1 MNQRSIIFEETVK
14 IQHRIVVNYEDE
26 EELNKAVFNTEIC
39 ENLDDCVEA
48 IGEILEI
55 CQVDE
60 NWAED
65 VGGFEYYD
73 DYPTELDN

>member
-14 IQHRIVVNYEDE
+14 IQH
-26 EELNKAVFNTEIC
+26 TENC
-39 ENLDDCVEA
+39 KNLDDCIEA
-48 IGEILEI
+48 INEVVEV

-65 VGGFEYYD
+65 SDDFEYYD

>member
-26 EELNKAVFNTEIC
+26 EELNKAVFSTDDC
-39 ENLDDCVEA
+39 KNLDDCIEA

-60 NWAED
+60 NWTED
-65 VGGFEYYD
+65 LDDFEYYD
-73 DYPTELDN
+73 DYPAELDN

>member
-1 MNQRSIIFEETVK
+1 MKRSIIFEETVK

-26 EELNKAVFNTEIC
+26 EELDKAVFST
-39 ENLDDCVEA
+39 DDCKNLNDCIEA

-60 NWAED
+60 NWTED
-65 VGGFEYYD
+65 LDDFEYYD
-73 DYPTELDN
+73 DYPAELDG

>member
-26 EELNKAVFNTEIC
+26 EELNKAIFSTDDC
-39 ENLDDCVEA
+39 KNLDDCIEA

-60 NWAED
+60 NWTED
-65 VGGFEYYD
+65 LDDFEYYD

>member
-14 IQHRIVVNYEDE
+14 IQHRIIVNYEDE
-26 EELNKAVFNTEIC
+26 EELDEAIRNTENC
-39 ENLDDCVEA
+39 KNLDDCIEA
-48 IGEILEI
+48 IDEIIEV

-65 VGGFEYYD
+65 TDDFEYYD

>member
-1 MNQRSIIFEETVK
+1 MKRSIIFEETIK

-26 EELNKAVFNTEIC
+26 EELNKAVFSTDDC
-39 ENLDDCVEA
+39 KSLDDCIEA

-60 NWAED
+60 NWTED
-65 VGGFEYYD
+65 IDDFEYYD
-73 DYPTELDN
+73 DYPAELDD

>member
-26 EELNKAVFNTEIC
+26 EELDEAVRNTEGC
-39 ENLDDCVEA
+39 KSLDDCIEA
-48 IGEILEI
+48 IDEIIEV

-65 VGGFEYYD
+65 LDDFEYYD